1 MCMISSLP
9 QSIGVWGLGIV
20 GRSVIKYLKKHG
32 RDVAV
37 MDKKEPN
44 AEDATWLAQQQVQF
58 FLESTQKEAFFA
70 RYATIV
76 PSAGIDLRPYAQSG
90 LTFISEL
97 DLFASEFKGKIVGI
111 TGTIAKTSV
120 TTLVTQTL
128 RHAGVSVVMGG
139 NIGVGLLDLLEQ
151 SAEYAVLEL
160 SSFQLDLAHR
170 FAVDCAVITNF
181 FPNHLDR
188 HGTEA
193 AYWAA
198 KEKLVLMQK
207 QGGVVI
213 AHESLRDRLQK
224 RDDLTY
230 VFFADNVSDCVGNIC
245 FSYNTTGDM
254 VKVDNHQQ
262 TIIVPAQ
269 DIPSMS
275 FPGNWLI
282 VAAVCDALNV
292 KLPVLKNVPYELPDH
307 RLHCIATI
315 NGVTFYDDSKSTI
328 PESTLAAVKCLAQ
341 KPVIVLIG
349 GLSKGV
355 DRRPFVAQLKP
366 FVKAVVCFG
375 KEASQLY
382 QFAREAYCEAYQC
395 STLDEAFAV
404 ACAHAKA
411 GDQVILSP
419 AGSSF
424 DLFANYHERGAAF
437 TALVKRIM

>member
-1 MCMISSLP
+1 MINSLP
-9 QSIGVWGLGIV
+9 QLVGVWGLGIV
-20 GRSVIKYLKKHG
+20 GRSVITYLKKHG
-32 RDVAV
+32 HDVAV

-44 AEDATWLAQQQVQF
+44 ADDAAWLAQQHVPF
-58 FLESTQKEAFFA
+58 FLESTHKEAFFSV
-70 RYATIV
+70 YKTIV
-76 PSAGIDLRPYAQSG
+76 PSAGIDLRPYVQSG

-97 DLFASEFKGKIVGI
+97 DLFAVAFKGKIIGI

-151 SAEYAVLEL
+151 QSDYAVLEL
-160 SSFQLDLAHR
+160 SSFQLELAHT

-207 QGGVVI
+207 PGGVVI
-213 AHESLRDRLQK
+213 AHASLRDRLQK
-224 RDDLTY
+224 RNDLTY
-230 VFFADNVSDCVGNIC
+230 VFFADTISACVGGTC
-245 FSYNTTGDM
+245 FSYNGTGDM
-254 VKVDNHQQ
+254 VRIVDGRE
-262 TIIVPAQ
+262 TMLIPAA
-269 DIPSMS
+269 DIPRLS
-275 FPGNWLI
+275 FPSNWLI
-282 VAAVCDALNV
+282 VAAVCDAL
-292 KLPVLKNVPYELPDH
+292 KIKCSSLKNVPYELPDH

-315 NGVTFYDDSKSTI
+315 NGISFYDDSKSTI

-366 FVKAVVCFG
+366 FVKVIVCFG
-375 KEASQLY
+375 KEAPQLY
-382 QFAREAYCEAYQC
+382 QFAQEAHCEAYQC

-404 ACAHAKA
+404 ACAQAKA
-411 GDQVILSP
+411 GDQIVLSP

-424 DLFANYHERGAAF
+424 DLFANYHQRGLAF
-437 TALVKRIM
+437 AELVKRLQA